1 MRYLSLSSIA
11 FVLCLAFVFQ
21 PQIAFTR
28 TATPTPPAPSKT
40 PEPTTTAVED
50 PQAESIATSEHT
62 PLPRPFTQTDLQVLT
77 GNVQRPNGVIWYND
91 KLYSV
96 CNGDW
101 TLYELDA
108 VTGSTQ
114 SYIYGVRNG
123 HTLLID
129 ELDGDAFDIWVPDYD
144 TNTLL
149 RVNPVR
155 APQPVATDLQG
166 PWGIA
171 WQDDEHFL
179 ISNLTGNNLVR
190 VSRDGEVEE
199 VMNGLRSPTGVAVN
213 DDVVF
218 VANNG
223 SARRSIEWVGLDE
236 LLKGDAESS
245 PLVTGL
251 QNTTGLVVGPDGM
264 LYFAYALGTRGVV
277 GRVDPALCM
286 ENGGCTNDQTEVVL
300 YTELAAPLAGLTL
313 SDDMRLFIHTIY
325 RPEIYWVQ
333 LPQ

>member
-21 PQIAFTR
+21 PQIALAR

-40 PEPTTTAVED
+40 PEPSTTAVEE
-50 PQAESIATSEHT
+50 PQAEPIATSEHT

-129 ELDGDAFDIWVPDYD
+129 ELDEDAFDIWVPDYD

-236 LLKGDAESS
+236 LLEGDAESS